1 MSGQQTFLK
10 DKPYEFLPLLRSCKR
25 NKYCGHQEMEED
37 TYSGKLRLKI
47 TVLSP
52 LHIGGGGQD
61 YDKNGNVIVMQVRR
75 NGREVIPGSSLKGA
89 VRSIAE
95 AVSYSCAVKL
105 PDWVLR
111 RALPENNSVSCS
123 GNDGELCVT
132 CEMFGMVNG
141 SRAYRGKI
149 NFNEFVL
156 KRGNLIYKDL
166 PQMES
171 PFKDYPD
178 KHDVFSKINGKH
190 SYGNER
196 LYYCCACENGDCQ
209 SCKKEDFFQRI
220 GEAGPERKMEFR
232 GRKFYGAGRDNS
244 EEANKKTCYEMLEP
258 GSVLEGEIVFQ
269 NIRETEGQLL
279 AYALDIGNHFTM
291 KLGYGKPL
299 GYGKVKIE
307 LVGVESMGSPY
318 LPGKPISREIVENWG
333 EKYRM
338 DSPDEIKEII
348 GEFERIMS

>member
-10 DKPYEFLPLLRSCKR
+10 DKPYEFLPLLRKCER
-25 NKYCGHQEMEED
+25 DKYCGHHEIKEG
-37 TYSGKLRLKI
+37 TYSGKLRLKL

-52 LHIGGGGQD
+52 LHIGGGSRD
-61 YDKNGNVIVMQVRR
+61 YDKNGHVVVMQARR

-111 RALPENNSVSCS
+111 RALPEENAVSCS
-123 GNDGELCVT
+123 GSDGELCVT

-149 NFNEFVL
+149 HFNEFAI
-156 KRGNLIYKDL
+156 KSGNLIYEDL

-171 PFKDYPD
+171 PFKNYPA

-190 SYGNER
+190 IFGNER
-196 LYYCCACENGDCQ
+196 LYYCSACESGDCRD
-209 SCKKEDFFQRI
+209 CKKEDFFRRI
-220 GEAGPERKMEFR
+220 EEAGPERKMEFR
-232 GRKFYGAGRDNS
+232 GRKFYGTGRERL
-244 EEANKKTCYEMLEP
+244 EEANEKTRYEMLES

-307 LVGVESMGSPY
+307 LADVESMGSRY
-318 LPGKPISREIVENWG
+318 LPGKLIDRGIVEKWG

-348 GEFERIMS
+348 RKFEQIMG